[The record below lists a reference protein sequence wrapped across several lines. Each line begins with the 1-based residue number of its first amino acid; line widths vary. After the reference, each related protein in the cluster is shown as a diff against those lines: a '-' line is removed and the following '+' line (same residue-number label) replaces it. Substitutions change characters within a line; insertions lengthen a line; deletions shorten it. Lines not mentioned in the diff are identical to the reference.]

1 MAKQPKG
8 FVLYKDDLET
18 LNEML
23 EASEAFAVILALSE
37 YAASG
42 ERPEKGDLTPA
53 AHMAFAMMRK
63 KIDDAMAKYADV
75 SEKRANA
82 AKASKDS
89 KTSNCMQN
97 EHLHAN
103 EANAANETEKKV
115 IESDLEIESESEI
128 ESDLH
133 LRKKEQEEK
142 RACARVTATAAP
154 DEDLTAQ
161 IEANQQAEQLIRRYK
176 LPCTGVVL
184 EALLEDG
191 QKHGWGK
198 VEEALKKASMSDSR
212 QGLSV
217 NFYRAVLSGAGVKA
231 ARAKRNGDH
240 MQRHEYTDEDFK
252 GMMIDLDE
260 EIEKWE
266 AQKRESAMP

>member
-1 MAKQPKG
+1 MARQPKG

-37 YAASG
+37 YATSG
-42 ERPEKGDLTPA
+42 EKPEKGDLTPA
-53 AHMAFAMMRK
+53 AHMAFAMMSR

-82 AKASKDS
+82 AKASKES

-97 EHLHAN
+97 EQLHAN
-103 EANAANETEKKV
+103 AAKAANETEKKV
-115 IESDLEIESESEI
+115 NESDLEIESESEI
-128 ESDLH
+128 EIESDLH
-133 LRKKEQEEK
+133 KKEEEK
-142 RACARVTATAAP
+142 RACARVTAAAAP
-154 DEDLTAQ
+154 HEDLTAQ

-176 LPCTGVVL
+176 LPCTEVVL

-191 QKHGWGK
+191 QKYGFEK
-198 VEEALKKASMSDSR
+198 VEDALKKASLSDNR

-217 NFYRAVLSGAGVKA
+217 NFYRAVLTGAGKKA
-231 ARAKRNGDH
+231 ARATRNGDH
-240 MQRHEYTDEDFK
+240 MQRHEYTDEDFRN
-252 GMMIDLDE
+252 MAIDLDE

-266 AQKRESAMP
+266 AQKSESAIP